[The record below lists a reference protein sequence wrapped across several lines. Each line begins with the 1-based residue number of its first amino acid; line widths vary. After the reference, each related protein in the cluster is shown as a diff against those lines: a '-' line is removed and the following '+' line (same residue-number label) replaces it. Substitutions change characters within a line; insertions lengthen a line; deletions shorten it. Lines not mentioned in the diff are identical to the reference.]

1 MKVHELKIWPEYWAA
16 VRAGDKT
23 FEYRLNDRNYKSGD
37 LVRLTYFDPKT
48 KEMRTEY
55 PWSPL
60 CFEIGY
66 ILTVIDQM
74 IVFSLLELNKKQKHE
89 LSLYDFNN
97 KMAQYREG
105 IDPE

>member
-1 MKVHELKIWPEYWAA
+1 
-16 VRAGDKT
+16 
-23 FEYRLNDRNYKSGD
+23 
-37 LVRLTYFDPKT
+37 
-48 KEMRTEY
+48 
-55 PWSPL
+55 
-60 CFEIGY
+60 
-66 ILTVIDQM
+66 M